1 MDGYSHHE
9 QKKLVLQV
17 SKKRG
22 YFTLKGQV
30 KARTGSR
37 GVGWLKNRCMLYICA
52 YVCCHVLPANNIAL
66 TMHKKNRIQAFN
78 FFDPTSW

>member
-22 YFTLKGQV
+22 SVISKEAELKKSGKQRGGLAKELLCAHISVYMCAVMCYLQITLLFV
-30 KARTGSR
+30 
-37 GVGWLKNRCMLYICA
+37 
-52 YVCCHVLPANNIAL
+52 
-66 TMHKKNRIQAFN
+66 
-78 FFDPTSW
+78 